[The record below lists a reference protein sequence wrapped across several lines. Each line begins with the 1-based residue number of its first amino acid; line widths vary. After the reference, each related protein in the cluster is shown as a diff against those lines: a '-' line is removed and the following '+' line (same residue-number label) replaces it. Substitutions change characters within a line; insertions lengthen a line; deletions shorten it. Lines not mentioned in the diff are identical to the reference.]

1 MKKYRILALI
11 SVLLLLSSCQSK
23 KSEYDP
29 YAIPNTPAKP
39 KVSKSSFEISFKKT
53 EGNLKTVHIKL
64 NGTNGYDAIFDTGC
78 SGMLISSLELI
89 DLLKSKTLTQDD
101 YLGETVSSIADGT
114 VIKNDV
120 YNIREITIT
129 DKNGQSHTLRDIKA
143 TVVDNPGAEILIG
156 SSVIDN
162 LAKKS
167 YTVDLEKK
175 VIRFQ

>member
-1 MKKYRILALI
+1 M
-11 SVLLLLSSCQSK
+11 
-23 KSEYDP
+23 
-29 YAIPNTPAKP
+29 
-39 KVSKSSFEISFKKT
+39 
-53 EGNLKTVHIKL
+53 
-64 NGTNGYDAIFDTGC
+64 
-78 SGMLISSLELI
+78 ISSLELI

>member
-1 MKKYRILALI
+1 MLRHVDFFIGTDRFAEVQNI
-11 SVLLLLSSCQSK
+11 
-23 KSEYDP
+23 DP
-29 YAIPNTPAKP
+29 RRLPWR
-39 KVSKSSFEISFKKT
+39 SF
-53 EGNLKTVHIKL
+53 
-64 NGTNGYDAIFDTGC
+64 
-78 SGMLISSLELI
+78 
-89 DLLKSKTLTQDD
+89 
-101 YLGETVSSIADGT
+101 ADGT